1 MNKPNKPNPRPL
13 NPESPRSK
21 KVNVTPLPKIH
32 PEDADDIYI
41 LDEVNKKLNEIYNE
55 DNKEG

>member
-1 MNKPNKPNPRPL
+1 MDKPNPKPL

>member
-1 MNKPNKPNPRPL
+1 MNKPNPRPL

-21 KVNVTPLPKIH
+21 KVNVTPLPKIY
-32 PEDADDIYI
+32 PDSMVDDIYI